1 MKYFCCKRGGLP
13 TALPTCL
20 ERLLTP
26 PHRLGFVGLGLLG
39 AILLAPVRAEAKPD
53 AAQVAKEIDQLIAT
67 EVSAEPAELAPIC
80 DDATYLRRVWLD
92 LVGDIPTPEHVT
104 AFLLDP
110 RVDKRDRVV
119 RELLN
124 RQEFGQNWGRYW
136 RDVIMYRRIEE
147 RVLSVSN
154 LLVADLA
161 TWFNANHSWDQITTE
176 FLTALGGIHEN
187 GATAIIAAQEGRTEQ
202 VTAEMSRIFLGIQIQ
217 CAQCHD
223 HPYDRW
229 TREQFHE
236 LAAFYPRVAL
246 RRVNT
251 PTRRSFEVMANDR
264 FRRGKPRK
272 NENRPGGNAE
282 HRMPDLDDP
291 SAPGTEMQP
300 KFFLTGTEVPLGTL
314 DRDRRRTLAELV
326 TRNDWFSTAYVN
338 RMWLELVGEGFY
350 ESVDDLGPDRESSAP
365 QAVASLS
372 TAFTDN
378 GYDIKWLFRTICA
391 TDAYQRE
398 SRPRPS
404 ASEKPF
410 AANVAQR
417 LRGDQLFNSLLTAL
431 EIDETG
437 ANRKRSAGRTPGNYG
452 RRSTPRLAFVGFFG
466 YDPSDPRDMVAGSI
480 PQALAMMNMPKIHQA
495 IQGKGA
501 QTMLGRLL
509 SETSND
515 ESRTVDLY
523 LRVLAREPTGE
534 ELTNAQEYIASVGT
548 ASAAYED
555 LLWALLN
562 SSEFLHRR

>member
-1 MKYFCCKRGGLP
+1 MTYFCCTRGSLSA
-13 TALPTCL
+13 ALPTYL
-20 ERLLTP
+20 EQLLP
-26 PHRLGFVGLGLLG
+26 AHRLGFLELGLLG
-39 AILLAPVRAEAKPD
+39 ALLLAPVCVEAKPH
-53 AAQVAKEIDQLIAT
+53 AAQVAKQIDRLIAI

-80 DDATYLRRVWLD
+80 DDTTYLRRVWLD

-110 RVDKRDRVV
+110 RVDKRARVV
-119 RELLN
+119 HELLDHP
-124 RQEFGQNWGRYW
+124 EFGQNWGRYW

-161 TWFNANHSWDQITTE
+161 TWFNENHSWDQITTK
-176 FLTALGGIHEN
+176 FFTALGGIHEN

-202 VTAEMSRIFLGIQIQ
+202 VAAEMSRIFLGIQIQ

-229 TREQFHE
+229 KREQFHE
-236 LAAFYPRVAL
+236 LAAFYPRVML
-246 RRVNT
+246 RRMNT
-251 PTRRSFEVMANDR
+251 PTQRSFEVTANDQIQ
-264 FRRGKPRK
+264 RGKPRK
-272 NENRPGGNAE
+272 NGNRPGGNAE

-365 QAVASLS
+365 QTIATLS
-372 TAFTDN
+372 IAFADN
-378 GYDIKWLFRTICA
+378 GYDVKWLFRTICK

-398 SRPRPS
+398 SRPRS
-404 ASEKPF
+404 STSEKPF
-410 AANVAQR
+410 TANVAQR
-417 LRGDQLFNSLLTAL
+417 LRGDQLFNSLMTAL
-431 EIDETG
+431 EIDETR
-437 ANRKRSAGRTPGNYG
+437 ANLKRSSGRSPGNYG
-452 RRSTPRLAFVGFFG
+452 RRITPRSTFVGFFG
-466 YDPSDPRDMVAGSI
+466 YDPSDPRDIVAGSI
-480 PQALAMMNMPKIHQA
+480 PQALAMMNMPRIDQA
-495 IQGKGA
+495 IQKNGL

-509 SETSND
+509 REAND
-515 ESRTVDLY
+515 DDSRTVDLY
-523 LRVLAREPTGE
+523 LRVLAREPTNQ
-534 ELTNAQEYIASVGT
+534 ELTDAQVYIASVET
-548 ASAAYED
+548 ASEAYED